1 MFPPPN
7 DVVLKDGPRITQH
20 RNDLRHYPYVK
31 IGVALAGS
39 LFGVVHC
46 LVWGFSFPTSVERIV
61 WRSAS
66 LYIGLAFFSW
76 PVSFILTSIFAPG
89 GLGDRL
95 FRVMWYLTLIANV
108 IYAVARLALLD
119 LVFRSLFPSQLAH
132 LCPHWWTRFLIFLK
146 TSACLIHTGI
156 QDSIPFVRRDI
167 AGVGRG
173 ISLGWRGIKLCG
185 FWDFIGCGQYA
196 SKSCRTQG

>member
-1 MFPPPN
+1 MFPPPD

-20 RNDLRHYPYVK
+20 RNDLQHYPYVK
-31 IGVALAGS
+31 IGIALAGT

-46 LVWGFSFPTSVERIV
+46 LVWGFSFPTSIERIV

-76 PVSFILTSIFAPG
+76 PVSFILTSIFAPR

-95 FRVMWYLTLIANV
+95 FRVMLYLTLIANV

-132 LCPHWWTRFLIFLK
+132 CVHMGGRDSSFFLK
-146 TSACLIHTGI
+146 RLLIL
-156 QDSIPFVRRDI
+156 SILAYRIVSPSSGETLLAW
-167 AGVGRG
+167 AGGSRLV
-173 ISLGWRGIKLCG
+173 CG
-185 FWDFIGCGQYA
+185 V
-196 SKSCRTQG
+196 